1 MKKLV
6 GAVCVF
12 PIFNRVTGKD
22 ILPKQYEGETSMDK
36 LEKKLINGL
45 KWALGGSFIA
55 LILFFIIGQSVLPD
69 ESGPKAMLADTGTI
83 NCQVFESEWERL
95 LPNGTRYPVEVP
107 GKYESYSGEGVSLLT
122 TLPDEVEDQTWLC
135 FQGHWQDMEF
145 YIDGILRERYSTR
158 DTRPFGRNSAI
169 AFVFVELS
177 REDAGK
183 MLKVVTNSESSYSG
197 TMNTVYIGDKFGI
210 WITFL
215 DWYGGSLLLE
225 GSMLLLAIVGI
236 GLCLILMVC
245 YRKNFDLLYMCFGVF
260 FAATWLLSETEF
272 RQLLFSNV
280 SVVTVFTFVS
290 LMLLPISIV
299 FYINGV
305 QHNRYRKI
313 HLIPIVS
320 GFINLFVAVLLQ
332 ITNQKDFLDTLLG
345 SHIVIGISSLSVLS
359 TIIMDCKKGYVKEYA
374 LVAFGLFLAIVGA
387 LVEVFS
393 YYGESYETD
402 GRIFC
407 MGLMLLL
414 VLSTVKTIQDILRN
428 EKAKQRA
435 IIANESKAK
444 FLANMSHEIRT
455 PINTIL
461 GMNEMILRENRDE
474 FVQEY
479 ARNIQSS
486 GKMLLALISDVLDF
500 SRIEAGE
507 VDIQE
512 VPYQVTSLLHD
523 SIQSLHARADK
534 KKLNVIINIDQNLP
548 CMLSGDVFRIRQV
561 ITNLLSNAV
570 KYTKQ
575 GSITLT
581 VKGERNEK
589 KEFVLYIS
597 VKDTGIGIR
606 KEDIDKLFES
616 FTRME
621 EKRNRAIAG
630 TGLGLTI
637 TKALVDLMHG
647 EIHVTSVYG
656 EGSEFVV
663 CLPQTVVDDEAIG
676 EFEER
681 YVKKSGQP
689 GLHKSSFTAPDAK
702 ILAVDDN
709 EMNLAVL
716 QGLLKGT
723 EIQLDT
729 VPGGMECLAL
739 CREKRYD
746 MILMD
751 HMMPTPDGIETL
763 HMLRED
769 AENLN
774 RETKVIALTANA
786 LAGCREEYL
795 KEGFDDYLSKPV
807 DVIKLEKMICE
818 KLPQDKVLL
827 LQFEEDGPEEQENV
841 TEELNELQNAF
852 IDVHVGLTY
861 CGGSKEMYAEILK
874 TYVAQE
880 EKYGVQMP
888 RYYQEKDW
896 KNYGILAHALKSTSL
911 GIGAKELSEYA
922 KRMELAAKAEDE
934 EVLLQEAEG
943 LQETYQTVLE
953 QAHRILVKMQDDSGI
968 GQSSSTVET
977 AIEMSKEEQQAACE
991 KLLDYIRAYEMSE
1004 ALEQIE
1010 KIMVAIPENA
1020 DLEAIKAY
1028 VEDYDYDSAEE
1039 ALLIWMK

>member
-1 MKKLV
+1 MKKWETKLV
-6 GAVCVF
+6 NA
-12 PIFNRVTGKD
+12 
-22 ILPKQYEGETSMDK
+22 
-36 LEKKLINGL
+36 L
-45 KWALGGSFIA
+45 KWSLGGSFIG
-55 LILFFIIGQSVLPD
+55 LILFFVIGQLVLPD

-83 NCQVFESEWERL
+83 NCQVFESDWERV
-95 LPNGTRYPVEVP
+95 LPNGTRYPVTVP
-107 GKYESYSGEGVSLLT
+107 GKYEAYSGEGVSLVT

-145 YIDGILRERYSTR
+145 YIDGSLRERYSTK

-169 AFVFVELS
+169 AYVFVELS

-183 MLKVVTNSESSYSG
+183 TLKVITNSESSYSG

-210 WITFL
+210 WVTFL
-215 DWYGGSLLLE
+215 DWYGSSLLLE

-236 GLCLILMVC
+236 GLCLILMAC

-299 FYINGV
+299 FYINGI
-305 QHNRYRKI
+305 QNNRYRKL
-313 HLIPIVS
+313 HLVALVS
-320 GFINLFVAVLLQ
+320 GFINLLVAVLLQ
-332 ITNQKDFLDTLLG
+332 VTNHKDFLDTLFG
-345 SHIVIGISSLSVLS
+345 SHIVIGLSALTILIS
-359 TIIMDCKKGYVKEYA
+359 IAADCKKGYVKEYA
-374 LVAFGLFLAIVGA
+374 LVALGLLVTVIGA
-387 LVEVFS
+387 VIEVLS

-407 MGLMLLL
+407 ITLIFLL
-414 VLSTVKTIQDILRN
+414 VMATVKTIQDILKN

-435 IIANESKAK
+435 MIANESKAK

-479 ARNIQSS
+479 ARNIQNS

-534 KKLNVIINIDQNLP
+534 KKLDVILDIDEKLP
-548 CMLSGDVFRIRQV
+548 CILSGDVFRIRQV
-561 ITNLLSNAV
+561 MTNLISNAV

-575 GSITLT
+575 GNVTLT
-581 VKGERNEK
+581 VKGQENEK
-589 KEFVLYIS
+589 KEFVLFIS

-606 KEDIDKLFES
+606 KEDMDKLFES

-621 EKRNRAIAG
+621 EKKNRAIAG

-647 EIHVTSVYG
+647 EIHVTSIYG

-663 CLPQTVVDDEAIG
+663 CLPQTVVDNETIG

-681 YVKKSGQP
+681 YIKKNRQP
-689 GLHKSSFTAPDAK
+689 GVHESTFTAPDAK

-716 QGLLKGT
+716 KGLLKGT

-729 VPGGMECLAL
+729 APGGMECLAL
-739 CREKRYD
+739 CREKSYD

-763 HMLRED
+763 HMLREEAD
-769 AENLN
+769 NPN

-795 KEGFDDYLSKPV
+795 KEGFDDYLSKPI
-807 DVIKLEKMICE
+807 DVNKLEKLICE
-818 KLPQDKVLL
+818 KLPRDKVLL
-827 LQFEEDGPEEQENV
+827 LRITEEPETEEQEILMENMD
-841 TEELNELQNAF
+841 ESPDAL
-852 IDVHVGLTY
+852 IDIYVGLTY

-874 TYVAQE
+874 TYLGQE

-888 RYYQEKDW
+888 QYYQEKDW

-934 EVLLQEAEG
+934 EILLQEAEG
-943 LQETYQTVLE
+943 LQDAYQTVLKE
-953 QAHRILVKMQDDSGI
+953 VHRILLNMQDDAE
-968 GQSSSTVET
+968 VEPGVT
-977 AIEMSKEEQQAACE
+977 EEQVITEMSEEQRQAECE
-991 KLLDYIRAYEMSE
+991 QLLNYIRSYEMSE

-1010 KIMVAIPENA
+1010 KLLAVMTGDS

-1028 VEDYDYDSAEE
+1028 VEDYNYDSAEE
-1039 ALLIWMK
+1039 ALLTWMK